1 MQLGIVNA
9 QISRRI
15 AQFIVQ
21 QHGDRSVA
29 TTKIDHLLLGLT
41 VLEQLFTPKVCDRSA
56 MIIGKATRAGM
67 Q

>member
-1 MQLGIVNA
+1 MQLGVVNA

-15 AQFIVQ
+15 AQFIMQ

-41 VLEQLFTPKVCDRSA
+41 VLEQLFTPKACDRSA
-56 MIIGKATRAGM
+56 MTIGKATRASM
-67 Q
+67 E